1 MKSEEQTFKIVAHEE
16 PLKPLKAI
24 EKSII
29 KTYRSELWSKFVKA
43 IKTYELIKPGDK
55 IAVAISGGKDS
66 LLLAKLFQELKKHG
80 VDNFDL
86 EFICMDPGFND
97 INRRELEANCKHLD
111 IPVKIFDKRVFEV
124 VDELAREYPCYMC
137 ARLRRGALY
146 EYAQS
151 LGCNKVALGHHYD
164 DCIETI
170 MMNVLCG
177 AQYMT
182 MMPKIKA
189 TNFDSMEL
197 IRPMYLIRE
206 RDVIRFARYNGL
218 NPMDCG
224 CDVAA
229 KKLSSK
235 RQEVKELIKELS
247 KTFTNVEASIFN
259 SANNVHINAILGYKD
274 GDERISFLDNY
285 DD

>member
-1 MKSEEQTFKIVAHEE
+1 MEDNMFKMVANEL
-16 PLKPLKAI
+16 PLKSIDVI

-29 KTYRSELWSKFVKA
+29 KTYRRGIWSKFIKG
-43 IKTYELIKPGDK
+43 IKTYELIQEGDK

-86 EFICMDPGFND
+86 EFICMDPGFNEQ
-97 INRRELEANCKHLD
+97 NRKELEENCKHLG
-111 IPVKIFDKRVFEV
+111 IPVKIFDKAVFKL
-124 VDELAREYPCYMC
+124 VDDMAGEYPCYMC
-137 ARLRRGALY
+137 ARIRRGALY
-146 EYAQS
+146 EYAKS

-164 DCIETI
+164 DVIETI

-189 TNFDSMEL
+189 TNFEGMEL
-197 IRPMYLIRE
+197 IRPMYLVRE
-206 RDVIRFARYNGL
+206 KDVVRFARFNGL

-224 CDVAA
+224 CAVAA
-229 KKLSSK
+229 KKVSSK
-235 RQEVKELIKELS
+235 RQEVKELIENLS

-274 GDERISFLDNY
+274 DEKRISFLDNY